1 MFVFNSCVMPFEYA
15 FNVIVCSYVYVVCK
29 ISNLRLIY
37 TYSDFMSS
45 IAFRK
50 SLRMSFFFFFHVFNI
65 WMFRYIVGQNI
76 VYVFL
81 FFILFTF
88 FFDFYFFFFFLLI
101 WVVMFL
107 CCSLWINFI
116 FCFHCWAGLAEIT
129 YQWFLISV
137 KMLYNEYSHRTSIF
151 HAIRINRIKN
161 KEMYLRWLWT

>member
-88 FFDFYFFFFFLLI
+88 FFDFYFFFFYFVDLSSYVFMLFFVNKLYILFSLLG
-101 WVVMFL
+101 WVG
-107 CCSLWINFI
+107 WN
-116 FCFHCWAGLAEIT
+116 H
-129 YQWFLISV
+129 ISV
-137 KMLYNEYSHRTSIF
+137 IF
-151 HAIRINRIKN
+151 NFSENVI
-161 KEMYLRWLWT
+161 